1 MDSIK
6 VKTSAKINLSLDVV
20 GRKPDGYHLIES
32 IFQSVNIYDIITV
45 SNRKRN
51 TSDM

>member
-20 GRKPDGYHLIES
+20 GRKPDGLSLIH
-32 IFQSVNIYDIITV
+32 I
-45 SNRKRN
+45 
-51 TSDM
+51 